1 MNRETRRIRVPRTAW
16 TLGCGAAGGA
26 VFSVVGLPLPWLLG
40 GIVGSAAAASAGL
53 PAGLPGWLRNL
64 VLVLLGLMI
73 GSTVH
78 HDTLAEMSRWPI
90 SMAGV
95 AGYVAVTT
103 ASTRLILRRLARFD
117 AATAYFAAAPGGF
130 MAMATI
136 GDTFGGQARGIA
148 LTHAMRVVLVLFT
161 LVLGYHA
168 LAGPTTGGGVSDAGA
183 QSVLSGVAIAQLVSL
198 GGGGWLLARLLRVP
212 ASAMIGPLV
221 LMAVAKLSS
230 LALPRPPGD
239 LLVLAE
245 WVLGSGI
252 GADFAGV
259 GLAELVRG
267 AAVSVA
273 ATLWMLL
280 MSVAFALALVPLTD
294 QSPASLLLALSPGGL
309 SGVSMVAL
317 ALGIDPAF
325 VTAHNVFRV
334 LLILIVAPVV
344 FRLAGGSRNDTE
356 SAPGKAPQR
365 RP

>member
-1 MNRETRRIRVPRTAW
+1 
-16 TLGCGAAGGA
+16 
-26 VFSVVGLPLPWLLG
+26 
-40 GIVGSAAAASAGL
+40 
-53 PAGLPGWLRNL
+53 
-64 VLVLLGLMI
+64 
-73 GSTVH
+73 
-78 HDTLAEMSRWPI
+78 
-90 SMAGV
+90 
-95 AGYVAVTT
+95 
-103 ASTRLILRRLARFD
+103 
-117 AATAYFAAAPGGF
+117 
-130 MAMATI
+130 
-136 GDTFGGQARGIA
+136 
-148 LTHAMRVVLVLFT
+148 
-161 LVLGYHA
+161 
-168 LAGPTTGGGVSDAGA
+168 
-183 QSVLSGVAIAQLVSL
+183 
-198 GGGGWLLARLLRVP
+198 
-212 ASAMIGPLV
+212 MIGPLV